1 MDISDFYELDLEP
14 AAYNLSS
21 LLCAFKYTLKPG
33 GSEADSEQLRQLC
46 RKQYV
51 QKVGKGNLQPSQTQL
66 FQIASQSSHF
76 NFFFSEYPSP
86 PWSKGFIHLCNSI
99 NFKRTLIQTLPIQLG
114 NCSWSTEMLLIL
126 FRNRKVILKR
136 QKKTQQLQILLIYLR
151 E

>member
-51 QKVGKGNLQPSQTQL
+51 QKVGKDNLQPSQAQL
-66 FQIASQSSHF
+66 FQIANQSSHF
-76 NFFFSEYPSP
+76 NFFFLRIPPSP
-86 PWSKGFIHLCNSI
+86 MVQGFHTS
-99 NFKRTLIQTLPIQLG
+99 
-114 NCSWSTEMLLIL
+114 
-126 FRNRKVILKR
+126 V
-136 QKKTQQLQILLIYLR
+136 
-151 E
+151 